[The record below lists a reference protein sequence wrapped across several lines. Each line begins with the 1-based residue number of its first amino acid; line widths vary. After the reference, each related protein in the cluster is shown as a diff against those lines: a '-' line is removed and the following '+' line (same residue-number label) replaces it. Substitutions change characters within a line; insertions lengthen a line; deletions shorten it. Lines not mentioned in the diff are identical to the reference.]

1 MKFKKTSVMLGV
13 AALSALA
20 APLAMAQNYSGW
32 YLGGNVGR
40 TGASID
46 DDRIT
51 RGLAGQ
57 GLVTTSIEDRD
68 TDRGYKVFGGYQLN
82 RNFAV
87 EAGYFDL
94 GKFGYTATTVPI
106 GSLTGDIRVK
116 GVNLDLVGIWPITDR
131 FSALGRV
138 GVTSAR
144 TKGHFSSTGW
154 ANVPYANAHPNER
167 ATNVK
172 FGAGLMYDFTPSL
185 GMRVEAE
192 RYRINDSVGNKGHVD
207 MVSVGLVYRFGASS
221 PAPRAAA
228 PAPMYVAPSPPPPA
242 APPPPPPPPPPPVV
256 VQPPP
261 PPPPPAVMA
270 PAPPPVR
277 APKPYRN

>member
-1 MKFKKTSVMLGV
+1 MKFKKTSVTLAV
-13 AALSALA
+13 AVLAALA
-20 APLAMAQNYSGW
+20 APLAMAQDKSGW
-32 YLGGNVGR
+32 YAGGNLGQ

-57 GLVTTSIEDRD
+57 GLVTTSIDDRD
-68 TDRGYKVFGGYQLN
+68 TDRGYKLFGGYQFN

-87 EAGYFDL
+87 EAGFFDL
-94 GKFGYTATTVPI
+94 GSFGYTARTMPL
-106 GSLTGDIRVK
+106 GSLTGDIRIK
-116 GVNLDLVGIWPITDR
+116 GVNLDLVGIWPITER

-144 TKGHFSSTGW
+144 TKGNFSSTGW
-154 ANVPYANAHPNER
+154 ANVPYADAHPSER

-185 GMRVEAE
+185 GMRLEAE
-192 RYRINDSVGNKGHVD
+192 RYRVNDAVGNKGHVD
-207 MVSVGLVYRFGASS
+207 MVSVGLVYRFGATPTVVRTS
-221 PAPRAAA
+221 A
-228 PAPMYVAPSPPPPA
+228 PAPVYVAPPPPPA
-242 APPPPPPPPPPPVV
+242 APPPPPPPPPVV

-261 PPPPPAVMA
+261 PPAPVMA
-270 PAPPPVR
+270 APVPPVR